1 MSGMEKKDSLFYGLF
16 LACFCIYSVSP
27 ISYKYK
33 QVPQTESSFNNLN
46 IFVLELILSPL
57 AHQQS
62 QKDGSSSAHVLLLK
76 KRATLSSEKF
86 KITLNSIDTDDIS
99 YSPVSHDI
107 DHAVW
112 MAQSHFATQK
122 LQYFTSS
129 GLSPPFTLST
139 IS

>member
-1 MSGMEKKDSLFYGLF
+1 MSGMKKRNSLYYGLF

-33 QVPQTESSFNNLN
+33 QVPQSEVSFNNLN

-62 QKDGSSSAHVLLLK
+62 QKDGSSSAHVLLKK

-86 KITLNSIDTDDIS
+86 KITLNSIDTDGIS
-99 YSPVSHDI
+99 YSPVSHGTDR
-107 DHAVW
+107 AVLI
-112 MAQSHFATQK
+112 AQTHFATEK
-122 LQYFTSS
+122 IKYFTSS
-129 GLSPPFTLST
+129 GLSPPITR